1 MLFGGTAVNGEVF
14 LRISQIKVA
23 DNRVII
29 ALMLLAVISVE
40 YSIPYTA

>member
-1 MLFGGTAVNGEVF
+1 M
-14 LRISQIKVA
+14 A

-40 YSIPYTA
+40 YSILHGFRIADNIL